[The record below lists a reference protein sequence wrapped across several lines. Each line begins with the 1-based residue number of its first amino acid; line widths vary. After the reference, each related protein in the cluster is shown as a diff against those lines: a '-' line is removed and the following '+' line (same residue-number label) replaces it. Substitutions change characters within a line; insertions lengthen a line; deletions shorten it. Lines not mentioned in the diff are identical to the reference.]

1 MKRERRGASPH
12 VAMLSQTDTQSA
24 CIAGVDVPDELIA
37 PDGSV
42 AERVEGE
49 IALVMG
55 YEDELNRI
63 RSNKHS
69 LDHSMLAPGDAEM
82 LVEVGLL
89 QRTDTH
95 IEWGRCADYE
105 LTDRAEILLDA
116 LAE

>member
-1 MKRERRGASPH
+1 MSSKLEA
-12 VAMLSQTDTQSA
+12 QSA
-24 CIAGVDVPDELIA
+24 CIAGVAIPDELIS

-49 IALVMG
+49 LALVMG
-55 YEDELNRI
+55 YQDQLDRI
-63 RSNKHS
+63 RSDKHV
-69 LDHSMLAPGDAEM
+69 LDHSMLSPGDAEM
-82 LVEVGLL
+82 LVEVGIL

>member
-1 MKRERRGASPH
+1 MQ
-12 VAMLSQTDTQSA
+12 SQTDTQSA
-24 CIAGVDVPDELIA
+24 CIAGVAIPDELIS

-49 IALVMG
+49 LALVMG

-63 RSNKHS
+63 RSDKHS
-69 LDHSMLAPGDAEM
+69 LDHSMLVPGDAEM
-82 LVEVGLL
+82 LVEVGIL

-105 LTDRAEILLDA
+105 LTDRAEVLLDA

>member
-1 MKRERRGASPH
+1 MSSKIEA
-12 VAMLSQTDTQSA
+12 QSV
-24 CIAGVDVPDELIA
+24 CIAGVDIPNELIA

-49 IALVMG
+49 LALVMG
-55 YEDELNRI
+55 YSDQLERVRSDE
-63 RSNKHS
+63 HV
-69 LDHSMLAPGDAEM
+69 LDHSMLSPGDAEM
-82 LVEVGLL
+82 LVEVGIL

-105 LTDRAEILLDA
+105 LTSRAEILLDA

>member
-1 MKRERRGASPH
+1 
-12 VAMLSQTDTQSA
+12 MLSQTDTQSA
-24 CIAGVDVPDELIA
+24 CIAGVAIPDELIA

-49 IALVMG
+49 LALVMG
-55 YEDELNRI
+55 YADQLERV
-63 RSNKHS
+63 RSDKHA

-105 LTDRAEILLDA
+105 LTSRAEILLDS